1 MTVWSKLLS
10 ALRGGANE
18 VGEAIVD
25 SQALRILDQEIRDA
39 DVELRKSREALA
51 SIMARHRLAQERVEK
66 GAAQV
71 AEYEQYA
78 IKALEAGNEELAREV
93 AEKIATLENQ
103 LEGERAQVAEF
114 AASVA
119 QLRKSVS
126 QAEGNI
132 RQLKQQVDTVKAT
145 ESVQKAQMAVAQR
158 YGNSKSKLQT
168 AVDSLERIKQRQAE
182 RAATMDAAAE
192 LASAAAP
199 DDALDA
205 KLREEMQ
212 IELINLQK
220 DVGITFVYVTH
231 DQGEALALSHR
242 IAVMNQG
249 RVEQLDAPETIY
261 SFPRSRFVAD
271 FIGQCNLLDA
281 TVEAVDGERVRIDL
295 RGLGEVQA
303 LKSFDA
309 QPGEACVLTLRPE
322 KIRLAQSVTADSDE
336 VHFRGR
342 VAELLYLGDV
352 TLYIVELEN
361 GERLETLLPNATPGR
376 AKFFEV
382 GDAVEA
388 AWRFDAGHLVRA

>member
-1 MTVWSKLLS
+1 MTTAGNSL
-10 ALRGGANE
+10 G
-18 VGEAIVD
+18 
-25 SQALRILDQEIRDA
+25 RIQIRDLSIRLGQGSEA
-39 DVELRKSREALA
+39 FEAVRDLNLEARPGEFVCLLGPSGCGKSTLLGALA
-51 SIMARHRLAQERVEK
+51 GHLRPSAGSVRVDGRSVEGPSPQRGMVFQQHTLFPWRRVRDNVAFGLKMQGLARAERNRRAMEMLGLVGLADFAGRWPGQLSGGMQQRVE
-66 GAAQV
+66 
-71 AEYEQYA
+71 
-78 IKALEAGNEELAREV
+78 IARVLVNRPRLLLLDEP
-93 AEKIATLENQ
+93 L
-103 LEGERAQVAEF
+103 
-114 AASVA
+114 S
-119 QLRKSVS
+119 
-126 QAEGNI
+126 
-132 RQLKQQVDTVKAT
+132 
-145 ESVQKAQMAVAQR
+145 
-158 YGNSKSKLQT
+158 
-168 AVDSLERIKQRQAE
+168 
-182 RAATMDAAAE
+182 
-192 LASAAAP
+192 
-199 DDALDA
+199 ALDA

>member
-1 MTVWSKLLS
+1 MERSLAGRGPERHRAVQQRRGPDRADRGGGSESLRDHARIRRPAGVRRAPGRADHRRGAALAGKRRYRRDRLQRRGPAQPATVPAVEHRPAQPAGRGALLQHVRRVEHDFVAGQRAARNRNPGRQRDPRHGSLRRLPESPGLREDTIMTVWSKLLS

-205 KLREEMQ
+205 KLRAA
-212 IELINLQK
+212 
-220 DVGITFVYVTH
+220 GIKAS
-231 DQGEALALSHR
+231 GNS
-242 IAVMNQG
+242 
-249 RVEQLDAPETIY
+249 
-261 SFPRSRFVAD
+261 
-271 FIGQCNLLDA
+271 
-281 TVEAVDGERVRIDL
+281 VDGVLAR
-295 RGLGEVQA
+295 
-303 LKSFDA
+303 LK
-309 QPGEACVLTLRPE
+309 E
-322 KIRLAQSVTADSDE
+322 KGKA
-336 VHFRGR
+336 
-342 VAELLYLGDV
+342 
-352 TLYIVELEN
+352 
-361 GERLETLLPNATPGR
+361 
-376 AKFFEV
+376 
-382 GDAVEA
+382 
-388 AWRFDAGHLVRA
+388 

>member
-205 KLREEMQ
+205 KLRAA
-212 IELINLQK
+212 
-220 DVGITFVYVTH
+220 GIKTS
-231 DQGEALALSHR
+231 GNS
-242 IAVMNQG
+242 
-249 RVEQLDAPETIY
+249 
-261 SFPRSRFVAD
+261 
-271 FIGQCNLLDA
+271 
-281 TVEAVDGERVRIDL
+281 VDGVLAR
-295 RGLGEVQA
+295 
-303 LKSFDA
+303 LK
-309 QPGEACVLTLRPE
+309 E
-322 KIRLAQSVTADSDE
+322 KGKA
-336 VHFRGR
+336 
-342 VAELLYLGDV
+342 
-352 TLYIVELEN
+352 
-361 GERLETLLPNATPGR
+361 
-376 AKFFEV
+376 
-382 GDAVEA
+382 
-388 AWRFDAGHLVRA
+388 

>member
-1 MTVWSKLLS
+1 MENLIV
-10 ALRGGANE
+10 LRDIA
-18 VGEAIVD
+18 VDFDGERVLNSIN
-25 SQALRILDQEIRDA
+25 LEIRDKEFITLLGPSGCGKTTTLRIIGGF
-39 DVELRKSREALA
+39 VEATAGDIFFDGVRINDLPPYKRQVNTVFQRYALFPHLNVFENVEFGLKIKRVPESEGSANLIKIPEAERRAMVKEMLELVGLKGFERRNINQLSGGQQQRVAIARALVCHPRVLLLDEPLGALDLKLRK
-51 SIMARHRLAQERVEK
+51 
-66 GAAQV
+66 
-71 AEYEQYA
+71 
-78 IKALEAGNEELAREV
+78 
-93 AEKIATLENQ
+93 
-103 LEGERAQVAEF
+103 
-114 AASVA
+114 
-119 QLRKSVS
+119 
-126 QAEGNI
+126 
-132 RQLKQQVDTVKAT
+132 
-145 ESVQKAQMAVAQR
+145 
-158 YGNSKSKLQT
+158 
-168 AVDSLERIKQRQAE
+168 
-182 RAATMDAAAE
+182 
-192 LASAAAP
+192 
-199 DDALDA
+199 
-205 KLREEMQ
+205 EMQ
-212 IELINLQK
+212 IELKRIQQST
-220 DVGITFVYVTH
+220 GITFVYVTH

-322 KIRLAQSVTADSDE
+322 KIRLAQSVTADSNE

-376 AKFFEV
+376 TKFFEV